1 MAARQISAV
10 VPAGRGI
17 IQFPRWS
24 SPAQQ
29 LVVDLQQLRSV
40 RAAGEAPPRPTALSG
55 STMSTSD
62 SPLTTSIKL
71 PRGDQHHAGRE
82 ADRSF
87 SAEEQA
93 HILKRRAEGGEDHQ
107 GKSFIASSASTPP
120 VMEIGTKGAFDAI

>member
-1 MAARQISAV
+1 
-10 VPAGRGI
+10 
-17 IQFPRWS
+17 
-24 SPAQQ
+24 PAQQ
-29 LVVDLQQLRSV
+29 LVVDPQQLRSV
-40 RAAGEAPPRPTALSG
+40 RAAGEAPPRPTALSA
-55 STMSTSD
+55 MSISD